1 MKSNGFRAY
10 RKTTVITAD
19 PGKLV
24 LMCYGGA
31 IDQLK
36 IAKMKYQEKDYEAKC
51 KALKKAMDLIDEL
64 LCSLDFEKGSD
75 ISRHLQ
81 AIYHYMTMRILQADV
96 NRDIDGIDEVIGL
109 LTELLSAWRE
119 IIAGQTGQSR
129 IMQPESIEFNE
140 ERTQQAVRM

>member
-1 MKSNGFRAY
+1 MYRNSIRAY
-10 RKTTVITAD
+10 CKTTVITAD

-24 LMCYGGA
+24 IMCYEGA
-31 IDQLK
+31 IEQLK
-36 IAKMKYQEKDYEAKC
+36 IAKIKYQEKNYEAKF
-51 KALKKAMDLIDEL
+51 KALTKATNLIDEL
-64 LCSLDFEKGSD
+64 LYSLDFEKGGD

-81 AIYHYMTMRILQADV
+81 AIYNYMTLRILRADI

-109 LTELLSAWRE
+109 LTELLSAWKE

-129 IMQPESIEFNE
+129 KMQPESIEFNK

>member
-1 MKSNGFRAY
+1 MKSNGSRAY
-10 RKTTVITAD
+10 RKMTVITAD

-24 LMCYGGA
+24 IMCYEGA

-36 IAKMKYQEKDYEAKC
+36 IAKMKYQEKEYEAKC

-64 LCSLDFEKGSD
+64 LFSLDFEKGGD
-75 ISRHLQ
+75 ISRHLE
-81 AIYHYMTMRILQADV
+81 AIYRYMTMRILHADV

-109 LTELLSAWRE
+109 LTELLSAWKE
-119 IIAGQTGQSR
+119 IIAGQSR

-140 ERTQQAVRM
+140 ERTQQAVSY